1 MVYDDTSKVHL
12 CYDCV
17 LAEAGTC
24 KIYENIT
31 KIIDDNFHITKIL
44 FQIPECEDFVPEDA
58 SKYPD
63 RVEA

>member
-1 MVYDDTSKVHL
+1 MVYDDNDVHL

-17 LAEAGTC
+17 KAEAGTC
-24 KIYENIT
+24 KIYESIT
-31 KIIDDNFHITKIL
+31 KIIDDNFHVSKIL

-63 RVEA
+63 KVDV